1 MASIKIE
8 DISSN
13 ARFTFDKLNSGKLL
27 DKAFMP
33 TAYIKTFLSSNQ
45 FYENLVMKCK
55 TRCRP
60 KRKISEHLILADALA
75 CSNPFCLVFIENTPQ
90 TP

>member
-8 DISSN
+8 DISST

-45 FYENLVMKCK
+45 LY
-55 TRCRP
+55 
-60 KRKISEHLILADALA
+60 
-75 CSNPFCLVFIENTPQ
+75 IENKRRSIGQLNTQYFLKLEIWLRIVQKNINPQ
-90 TP
+90 